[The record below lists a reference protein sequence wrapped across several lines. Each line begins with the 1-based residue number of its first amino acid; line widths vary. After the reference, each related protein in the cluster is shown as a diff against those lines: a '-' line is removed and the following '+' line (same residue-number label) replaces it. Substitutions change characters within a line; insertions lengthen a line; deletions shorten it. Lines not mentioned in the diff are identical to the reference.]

1 MKDLFSILGEIEI
14 LDAAGEAYAMA
25 TLVKVSGSTYRGTGA
40 RMLITTKGSATGT
53 ISGGCLES
61 DVRER
66 AKQVIADGK
75 PQLVKYETTAD
86 EDILWGTG
94 MGCRGVIYAFIDC
107 PVSFAPLFRDLSQQ
121 LRQDT
126 PVVLATVF
134 DCSGDYKKMTGQR
147 LLFDGEKVTGGQFEN
162 DKFREAIIVKAVDAL
177 RSGKSTS
184 YTFKTD
190 QGHAE
195 VFIEFIGTPIS
206 FLVFGGG
213 HDVHPL
219 LHFAK
224 QLEWRTT
231 IIEHRP
237 AFVSRERFPEAS
249 DVQLLEDG
257 PIPKGLRLNSRTVC
271 VVMTH
276 NYLTDKKI
284 LKGLLCSQAR
294 YIGMLGPT
302 ERAQQLLSEIQD
314 EGADITEKQLEKVF
328 SPVGLDIGAD
338 NADEIAL
345 AIIAEILAVIAGRNG
360 GFLRER
366 KSAIHN
372 RRPLES
378 SGVVD
383 VW

>member
-1 MKDLFSILGEIEI
+1 MKDLLSILREIET
-14 LDAAGEAYAMA
+14 LEAAGETFAMA
-25 TLVKVSGSTYRGTGA
+25 TLVKVSGSTYRGAGA
-40 RMLITTKGSATGT
+40 RMLITAKGSATGT

-66 AKQVIADGK
+66 AKQVMADGK
-75 PQLVKYETTAD
+75 LQLVKYETTAD

-107 PVSFAPLFRDLSQQ
+107 PVSFAPLFKEVNKQ
-121 LRQDT
+121 LGKDT

-147 LLFDGEKVTGGQFEN
+147 LLFDGKKVTGEQLAN
-162 DKFREAIIVKAVDAL
+162 DTFREAIIAKAIDAW

-219 LHFAK
+219 MHFAK

-249 DVQLLEDG
+249 EVLLWEDG
-257 PIPKGLRLNSRTVC
+257 PIPNTLRLNSRAVC

-284 LKGLLCSQAR
+284 LKELLNSKAR

-302 ERAQQLLSEIQD
+302 ERTQQLLSEIQD
-314 EGADITEKQLEKVF
+314 EGADITGKQLERVF

-345 AIIAEILAVIAGRNG
+345 AIMAEILAVIAGRNA

-372 RRPLES
+372 RFPSEN
-378 SGVVD
+378 SGVV
-383 VW
+383 V

>member
-1 MKDLFSILGEIEI
+1 M
-14 LDAAGEAYAMA
+14 
-25 TLVKVSGSTYRGTGA
+25 
-40 RMLITTKGSATGT
+40 GSATGT

-107 PVSFAPLFRDLSQQ
+107 PVSVAPLFKDLNKH

-147 LLFDGEKVTGGQFEN
+147 LLFDGKNVTGGQLEN
-162 DKFREAIIVKAVDAL
+162 DKFREAIIAKAVDSW

-184 YTFKTD
+184 YTFKTY

-224 QLEWRTT
+224 QLAWRTT

-237 AFVSRERFPEAS
+237 AFVSKERFPEAS
-249 DVQLLEDG
+249 EVLLWEDG
-257 PIPKGLRLNSRTVC
+257 PIPKTLRLNSRAVC

-284 LKGLLCSQAR
+284 LKGLLGSKAR

-314 EGADITEKQLEKVF
+314 EGDITEEQLERVF

-345 AIIAEILAVIAGRNG
+345 AIIAEIRAVIAGRHG

-372 RRPLES
+372 CLPSES

-383 VW
+383 LC